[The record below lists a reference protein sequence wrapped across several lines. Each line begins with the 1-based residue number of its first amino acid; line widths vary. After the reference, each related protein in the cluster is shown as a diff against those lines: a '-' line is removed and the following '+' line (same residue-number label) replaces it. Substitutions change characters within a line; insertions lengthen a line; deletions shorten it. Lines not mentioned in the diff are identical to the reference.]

1 MYPSGSNV
9 SCTSTLLP
17 IAISNPSARALRNGS
32 IRSMGVKE
40 PFGLDQH
47 EQRLAVAAG
56 NEIRIYDAAA
66 KITHVFHNPWFAQ
79 LHSVYFSDDGSR
91 LLTVSTGF
99 DTVLE
104 FDIARER
111 LTWAWNAWDHGY
123 DLTPSGIRIRRG
135 SAPTG
140 PAPRSLVTVD
150 DPAAWRGF
158 GLPTGPE
165 RVNPFPTLG
174 DVFSN

>member
-1 MYPSGSNV
+1 M
-9 SCTSTLLP
+9 P